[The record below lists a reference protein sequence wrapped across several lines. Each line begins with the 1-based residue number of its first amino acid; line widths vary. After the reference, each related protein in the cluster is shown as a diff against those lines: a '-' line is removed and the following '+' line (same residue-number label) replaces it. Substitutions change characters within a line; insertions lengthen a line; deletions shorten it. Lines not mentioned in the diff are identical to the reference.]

1 MFNTKITPIAMLV
14 ASVLSAPA
22 LAEEAAISE
31 KQADEKLTVLGK
43 TYRNTATKT
52 ALLPEETPQSISTID
67 RETLDLRGVNSVS
80 EALRY
85 TPGVHTQLRGGA
97 VNRLDLFNIRGFT
110 NYQNYY
116 DGLQLQYNAW
126 NLQPQIDAFAVE
138 QVEVFKGPTS
148 VLYGAM
154 PPGGMVNLI
163 AKRPTM
169 ERATDV
175 SVASGS
181 HNLLEATVDSRG
193 QMGDSNVAY
202 RFLGK
207 ATKQDGMADTSQQE
221 RYLIAPSIDWHV
233 SDKTL
238 VNLNA
243 YYQNDPHAG
252 IYTTMPAYGTVLDNP
267 NGKLSKN
274 LFTGDENW
282 NKFEREFGLYGFK
295 INHEFNS
302 NWTLLHA
309 TRYLDAKA
317 LQHNTYNVGLEPTD
331 GRTVYR
337 RAYLTDESS
346 KGWTTDTQLNGNF
359 TTGMVE
365 HSLLIGFDWQQLKSE
380 VTYYDGATTSID
392 IYAPDNNQL
401 NPNEVYDYIKG
412 NPDGYNQV
420 NSYKTTQTGVYI
432 QDQMRIDRLI
442 VMAGARFDQYKSDSV
457 YHLAGDY
464 TDSVDQNNTSYRLG
478 GLYEFDNGISPYINY
493 ADSFEPTPG
502 TDKDGNAFEPSTGSQ
517 WEGGIKYNS
526 ADMSQMLNLAAFHIT
541 KEGALTQDPDGAPH
555 HQIQVGE
562 SVSKGFE
569 AEGRWW
575 ATPNLDLTASYT
587 YQNVEITKDNS
598 GLEGK
603 TPVWVPDQL
612 ANVWANYH
620 FFGGSLDGLTLGGG
634 VRYIGETQIDAA
646 NSSTVDGY
654 TVADVSVNYG
664 LGRLGSGLESSAVS
678 LAVTNLFDKESY
690 SCYDTLNCW
699 SNDERRVVAR
709 LKMGF

>member
-1 MFNTKITPIAMLV
+1 MFKTKITTIAALV
-14 ASVLSAPA
+14 GSLLSVPA
-22 LAEEAAISE
+22 LAQEATSTE

-52 ALLPEETPQSISTID
+52 SLLPEETPQSISTVD

-85 TPGVHTQLRGGA
+85 VPGVHTQLRGGA
-97 VNRLDLFNIRGFT
+97 VSRLDLYNIRGFT

-126 NLQPQIDAFAVE
+126 NLQPQIDAFALE

-193 QMGDSNVAY
+193 QIGDSNVAY

-207 ATKQDGMADTSQQE
+207 ATKQDGMADTSKQE
-221 RYLIAPSIDWHV
+221 RYIIAPSIDWHV

-238 VNLNA
+238 VNFNA

-295 INHEFNS
+295 VNHEFNS

-317 LQHNTYNVGLEPTD
+317 LQHNTYNVGLEAD
-331 GRTVYR
+331 GRTVNR
-337 RAYLTDESS
+337 RAYLTDETS

-359 TTGMVE
+359 VTGVVE
-365 HSLLIGFDWQQLKSE
+365 HSLLIGFDWQQLDSE

-392 IYAPDNNQL
+392 IYNPDNNQL
-401 NPNEVYDYIKG
+401 NPNEVYDYIKS
-412 NPDGYNQV
+412 NPDYYNQV
-420 NSYKTTQTGVYI
+420 NSYKTTQTGLYI
-432 QDQMRIDRLI
+432 QDQMRIERLV

-464 TDSVDQNNTSYRLG
+464 TDTIDQNNTSYRLG

-517 WEGGIKYNS
+517 WEGGVKYNS

-555 HQIQVGE
+555 NQIQVGE

-575 ATPNLDLTASYT
+575 ASSNLDITASYT

-612 ANVWANYH
+612 ANLWANYH
-620 FFGGSLDGLTLGGG
+620 FYSGSLDGLTLGGG

-646 NSSTVDGY
+646 NSSTVPGY
-654 TVADVSVNYG
+654 TVADVSLNYG
-664 LGRLGSGLESSAVS
+664 LGRLGSGMERSAVS
-678 LAVTNLFDKESY
+678 LAVTNLFDNESY

-699 SNDERRVVAR
+699 ANDERRVVAR
-709 LKMGF
+709 IKMGF

>member
-1 MFNTKITPIAMLV
+1 MFNTKVTTIAALV
-14 ASVLSAPA
+14 ASLMSAPA
-22 LAEEAAISE
+22 LAQEATPTE
-31 KQADEKLTVLGK
+31 NQADEKLTVLGK

-52 ALLPEETPQSISTID
+52 SLLPEETPQSISTID
-67 RETLDLRGVNSVS
+67 RETLDLRGVNSVA

-85 TPGVHTQLRGGA
+85 VPGVHTQLRGGA
-97 VNRLDLFNIRGFT
+97 VSRLDLYNIRGFT

-126 NLQPQIDAFAVE
+126 NLQPQIDAIAVE

-154 PPGGMVNLI
+154 PPGGMVNMI

-175 SVASGS
+175 SIASGS
-181 HNLLEATVDSRG
+181 HNLAEATIDSRG
-193 QMGDSNVAY
+193 QIGDSNVAY
-202 RFLGK
+202 RFIGK
-207 ATKQDGMADTSQQE
+207 ASKKDGMADTSKEE
-221 RYLIAPSIDWHV
+221 RYVIAPSIDWHV

-274 LFTGDENW
+274 LFTGDQNW
-282 NKFEREFGLYGFK
+282 NKFEREFGLYGIK
-295 INHEFNS
+295 INHEFSN

-309 TRYLDAKA
+309 TRYLDGKA
-317 LQHNTYNVGLEPTD
+317 LQHNTYNVGLEAD
-331 GRTVYR
+331 GRTLYR
-337 RAYLTDESS
+337 RAYLTDEKSQ
-346 KGWTTDTQLNGNF
+346 GWTTDTQLAGIF
-359 TTGMVE
+359 DTGVVE
-365 HSLLIGFDWQQLKSE
+365 HNLLIGFDWQQLDSQ
-380 VTYYDGATTSID
+380 VTYYDGMTAPID
-392 IYAPDNNQL
+392 IYNPDNNQL

-412 NPDGYNQV
+412 NPDGYNQR
-420 NSYKTTQTGVYI
+420 NSYKTTQTGLYL

-442 VMAGARFDQYKSDSV
+442 VMAGARLDSYKSDSTF
-457 YHLAGDY
+457 HLSNSSAV
-464 TDSVDQNNTSYRLG
+464 VDQNNTSFRIG

-493 ADSFEPTPG
+493 ADSFEPVPG
-502 TDKDGNAFEPSTGSQ
+502 ADKDGNVFEPSKGKQ
-517 WEGGIKYNS
+517 WEGGVKYNS

-541 KEGALTQDPDGAPH
+541 KEGALTKDPNGSLPH

-562 SVSKGFE
+562 QVSQGIE

-575 ATPNLDLTASYT
+575 VSHNLDISASYT
-587 YQNVEITKDNS
+587 YQDVEITKDNS

-612 ANVWANYH
+612 ANIWANYH
-620 FFGGSLDGLTLGGG
+620 FYNGNLDGLTLGGG

-646 NSSTVDGY
+646 NSSTVAGY
-654 TVADVSVNYG
+654 TVADVSLNYG
-664 LGRLGSGLESSAVS
+664 LGRFGSGMENSAVS
-678 LAVTNLFDKESY
+678 LAVTNLFDEESY
-690 SCYDTLNCW
+690 TCYDTLNCW
-699 SNDERRVVAR
+699 ANDERRVVAR
-709 LKMGF
+709 IKMGF